1 MFMTPPKP
9 NSAERGFS
17 LIEVMITILIIAIGL
32 LGLAGLHARAL
43 NAETESFA
51 KGQALGLLQDI
62 AQRFEANQPGAKDAI
77 AAGINV
83 TNIGTS
89 GYVCAAGA
97 RLDTDL
103 CEWDAAL
110 KATTALPGAVGCV
123 QAIAASSEILFSIA
137 WRGRDTGFSP
147 SAAQGCGS
155 ATITSARRV
164 VSTRIRI
171 PNLGS

>member
-1 MFMTPPKP
+1 MLMTPMKP
-9 NSAERGFS
+9 IAAGRGFS
-17 LIEVMITILIIAIGL
+17 LLEVMITLLIVSVGL

-62 AQRFEANQPGAKDAI
+62 AQRVEANQTGASDAI
-77 AAGINV
+77 TAGINV
-83 TNIGTS
+83 TNLGTS
-89 GYVCAAGA
+89 GYVCTSGT

-110 KATTALPGAVGCV
+110 KATTALPGAIGCV

-147 SAAQGCGS
+147 SAAQACGA